1 MARQFGAPAQGGALL
16 RSVEPGS
23 PADGAGLK
31 QGDIVLAVDGHPVE
45 DSRTLSLTVAGM
57 DPGATV
63 DLTVWRNEKK
73 VQVPL
78 KLGEL
83 PEDQQAAATVPGSS
97 SNVME
102 GLSVDTLTPAVARQL
117 DLGPGTQGV
126 VVTQVAPGSA
136 AAEAGLERGDVIEQV
151 ARKPVTGL
159 SDFQAAV
166 RQAGDGPVLLLV
178 NRGGNALF
186 VVVEARQK

>member
-1 MARQFGAPAQGGALL
+1 
-16 RSVEPGS
+16 
-23 PADGAGLK
+23 
-31 QGDIVLAVDGHPVE
+31 
-45 DSRTLSLTVAGM
+45 M